1 MPKCPWSELGASME
15 VPDDVTFG
23 KFCGNGFGKRTLTQC
38 LDDSAKRCECIS
50 DVVIIELRT
59 KK

>member
-1 MPKCPWSELGASME
+1 MPKCPRSKLCASME
-15 VPDDVTFG
+15 VPDDATLG
-23 KFCGNGFGKRTLTQC
+23 KFGGNRFGKRMLIQS
-38 LDDSAKRCECIS
+38 LDDSTKRCECIS

>member
-1 MPKCPWSELGASME
+1 ME

-23 KFCGNGFGKRTLTQC
+23 KFGGNGFGKRMFIQSLY
-38 LDDSAKRCECIS
+38 DSTKWCECIS
-50 DVVIIELRT
+50 EVFIIELRT

>member
-1 MPKCPWSELGASME
+1 ME

-23 KFCGNGFGKRTLTQC
+23 KFCGNGFGKRMLIQIFY
-38 LDDSAKRCECIS
+38 DSTKRCECIS

>member
-1 MPKCPWSELGASME
+1 ME
-15 VPDDVTFG
+15 VPDDSTLG
-23 KFCGNGFGKRTLTQC
+23 KFGGNRFGKRMLIQS
-38 LDDSAKRCECIS
+38 LYDSTKRCECIS

>member
-1 MPKCPWSELGASME
+1 ME
-15 VPDDVTFG
+15 VPDDSTFG
-23 KFCGNGFGKRTLTQC
+23 KFSSNGFGERTLTQC
-38 LDDSAKRCECIS
+38 LDDSTKRCECIS